1 MRVYRQLM
9 ISGVLF
15 ALLLILV
22 SCSSSTDIK
31 TEEPSEGSTV
41 SLTSEEDQ
49 PSDNTTE
56 ELPAETDYLTLSEPD
71 QIRAY
76 YGDEEYVF
84 TAESQIFKDIYAV
97 IEQGWEDAKNPE
109 GTFPMLLM
117 THMDQAPEDTS
128 RIVLEYDREIRW
140 QLFPDAPETAA
151 GMNTYVYFLNWNE
164 NCAVICKDQK
174 WGERAFFPKVFRSGK
189 TLGTIMETYVNAN
202 AAKTS
207 AQ

>member
-9 ISGVLF
+9 ISSVLF

-22 SCSSSTDIK
+22 SCSSSTEIR

-71 QIRAY
+71 RIRAY

-97 IEQGWEDAKNPE
+97 IEQGW
-109 GTFPMLLM
+109 
-117 THMDQAPEDTS
+117 
-128 RIVLEYDREIRW
+128 
-140 QLFPDAPETAA
+140 
-151 GMNTYVYFLNWNE
+151 GM
-164 NCAVICKDQK
+164 QK
-174 WGERAFFPKVFRSGK
+174 ILKGLSPCC
-189 TLGTIMETYVNAN
+189 
-202 AAKTS
+202 
-207 AQ
+207 